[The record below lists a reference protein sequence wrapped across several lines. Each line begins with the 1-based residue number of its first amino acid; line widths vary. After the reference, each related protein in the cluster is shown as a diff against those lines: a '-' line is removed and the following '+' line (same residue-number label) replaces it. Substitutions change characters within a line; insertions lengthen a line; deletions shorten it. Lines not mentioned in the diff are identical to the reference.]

1 MIFAKMDS
9 HADDIIQIVREE
21 FGEGNAFCPPLVF
34 LIGNRVHTGR
44 MDDAVGM
51 TVARTIIIL
60 LL

>member
-1 MIFAKMDS
+1 MDS